1 MVRHDPARPGRE
13 RGQPSL
19 RGPVLGIDPG
29 TRHMGWAVVE
39 ADGPRLVSRGYG
51 VLSARANLPVQ
62 KRLMLLAEGL
72 RRVVAEHRPAAGAL
86 EEAFYGRD
94 ARAAQRIG
102 EARGAIHLVLA
113 EAGVP
118 VTGYANNVVK
128 KAVTANGRASKAQV
142 MAMVQRILALPDA
155 VTASDAA
162 DALALAICH
171 LQQGRVVAQRGVEQ
185 LGPPGMSP
193 PGVSPR
199 IAEALAREAARSAGV
214 GKPRP
219 GQTRG
224 QGQTGPRPGPRSG

>member
-1 MVRHDPARPGRE
+1 MVRHDPVRPD
-13 RGQPSL
+13 RGASPPS
-19 RGPVLGIDPG
+19 GPVLGIDPG
-29 TRHMGWAVVE
+29 TRHLGWAVVE
-39 ADGPRLVSRGYG
+39 AEGPRLVARGFG
-51 VLSARANLPVQ
+51 VLSARANLPVP

-171 LQQGRVVAQRGVEQ
+171 LQQGRVVGPRSVEHRGA
-185 LGPPGMSP
+185 PGL
-193 PGVSPR
+193 SPR
-199 IAEALAREAARSAGV
+199 IAEALAREAARTQGAGRTV
-214 GKPRP
+214 
-219 GQTRG
+219 
-224 QGQTGPRPGPRSG
+224 PRPGPRSG

>member
-1 MVRHDPARPGRE
+1 MVRHDRDAASALPP
-13 RGQPSL
+13 
-19 RGPVLGIDPG
+19 GPVLGVDPG
-29 TRHMGWAVVE
+29 TRHMGWAIVE
-39 ADGPRLVSRGYG
+39 AHGPRLVALGHG
-51 VLSARANLPVQ
+51 VLSARANLPVPR
-62 KRLMLLAEGL
+62 RLMILADGL
-72 RRVVAEHRPAAGAL
+72 RRIVAEHRPVAGAI

-128 KAVTANGRASKAQV
+128 KAVTANGRASKLQV

-171 LQQGRVVAQRGVEQ
+171 LQRGRLA
-185 LGPPGMSP
+185 GPASGL
-193 PGVSPR
+193 SPR
-199 IAEALAREAARSAGV
+199 IAEALGV
-214 GKPRP
+214 VAE
-219 GQTRG
+219 
-224 QGQTGPRPGPRSG
+224 

>member
-1 MVRHDPARPGRE
+1 MVRHDPARPD
-13 RGQPSL
+13 RGASPPG
-19 RGPVLGIDPG
+19 GPVLGIDPG
-29 TRHMGWAVVE
+29 TRHLGWAVVE
-39 ADGPRLVSRGYG
+39 AEGPRLVARGFG
-51 VLSARANLPVQ
+51 VLSARANLPVP

-171 LQQGRVVAQRGVEQ
+171 LQQGRVVGPSSVEHRGA
-185 LGPPGMSP
+185 PGL
-193 PGVSPR
+193 SPR
-199 IAEALAREAARSAGV
+199 IAEALAREAARTQGAG
-214 GKPRP
+214 R
-219 GQTRG
+219 
-224 QGQTGPRPGPRSG
+224 TGPRPGPRSG